1 MKYYR
6 QTDPRWSGKKYAG
19 STIGRAGCGATSVA
33 MVVEKSPKT
42 VAAYL
47 EGAGCTVPGQGTTWA
62 GIKKALEHYGYA
74 CNMLNS
80 SNYYGRKGT
89 EAEKKFKDKIKSGKY
104 WGILLMG
111 KSLFTSGG
119 HYIVI
124 DSYKSKKGY
133 KVLDPYSRGLCGYHT
148 ASDFDGKVKIF
159 YLIKKPVKKSKKTV
173 STVTY
178 YKVPA
183 KKYAS
188 IVDALGSIGVNSL
201 ISNRKKIAKANGIP
215 DYSGTA
221 EQNQKLLEKLYAG
234 KLKKA

>member
-6 QTDPRWSGKKYAG
+6 QTDPRWSNKKYAG
-19 STIGRAGCGATSVA
+19 STIGRAGCGATAVA

-62 GIKKALEHYGYA
+62 GIKKALEHYGYK
-74 CNMLNS
+74 CTMLNS

-89 EAEKKFKDKIKSGKY
+89 AAEKDFKEKIKSGKY

-124 DSYKSKKGY
+124 DSYKTKKGY

-159 YLIKKPVKKSKKTV
+159 YVIKKPTKKPEKPK

-178 YKVPA
+178 YKVPD
-183 KKYAS
+183 KKTTS
-188 IVDALGSIGVNSL
+188 IVDALKIIGVNSSL
-201 ISNRKKIAKANGIP
+201 SSRKKIAKKNGIV
-215 DYSGTA
+215 DYSGSS
-221 EQNQKLLEKLYAG
+221 EQNAALLDKLYNG